1 MPLIRRPG
9 AGPAVLLWLLAMV
22 LQLLL
27 WFPWHPQVL
36 KPGLDSSYEYALNE
50 MFVNRAQFAGS
61 VHPYG
66 PYGFLKND
74 VYHPQTFRLLI
85 AARLALFA
93 VFALLAARLATRWTA
108 GPVWGALWIVL
119 LMVVARYG
127 EPYFLSL
134 AMLAFL
140 ACWSAVTVEDRTRW
154 APVVVALS
162 AASLMHFTYALM
174 IAALVALMVLA
185 GVLEGRPGRSL
196 GATAGRWTRIAAILA
211 WPSLYLVGVILLW
224 MAAGQEPARL
234 VEYVASRLR
243 LSTGHGE
250 SAALAGPAYRLVAFT
265 IAGCAFWM
273 VFAAR
278 ELRRSG
284 RRALAPALGLGLW
297 LALAAKHSFYRH
309 DAAHAAYGA
318 FQGLCMAVIFGLMML
333 RPREPGARPQRRAP
347 ALAATAVMV
356 AASLTLI
363 TYDRA
368 HWYGARFFRHLD
380 LRTTAARIVRFASE
394 PSHIR
399 DRHELS
405 LARIRAAHPL
415 PPIDGTVDVYPWE
428 LSLAFAHRLELDSR
442 PALLSF
448 LAGDAKLLAAD
459 AAHLAAADGPGHVL
473 FRVDSLDHQYPA
485 TGESLSW
492 PVLLSGFRLR
502 SATGSHLVLDRAE
515 SRRTVELG
523 EPTAREVA
531 FGERLEVARGPG
543 RLLWLRADPVRTTA
557 GDLVSLA
564 WRGPIVYLRVD
575 LAGGGDRWYRMAP
588 GAARAGFLLSPLVVD
603 NAGFVALL
611 DGSWSQRLAGQQV
624 HALSLH
630 TEFGDGWYWK
640 PRVRVELQELTI
652 R

>member
-1 MPLIRRPG
+1 MSHLGPG
-9 AGPAVLLWLLAMV
+9 PRFAGLWLLAMV

-50 MFVNRAQFAGS
+50 MFVNRVQFAGS
-61 VHPYG
+61 FHPYG

-74 VYHPQTFRLLI
+74 VYHPATFRLLM
-85 AARLALFA
+85 AVRLALFA
-93 VFALLAARLATRWTA
+93 VFALLAARAASQWTPRA
-108 GPVWGALWIVL
+108 SWGALWIVL
-119 LMVVARYG
+119 LVAVARYG

-134 AMLAFL
+134 AMLASL
-140 ACWSAVTVEDRTRW
+140 AFWSAATFEDRIRW
-154 APVVVALS
+154 APLAIAL
-162 AASLMHFTYALM
+162 ALASLMHFTYALM

-185 GVLEGRPGRSL
+185 GAVEGLPGRTEE
-196 GATAGRWTRIAAILA
+196 AAARRWARVAAILA
-211 WPSLYLVGVILLW
+211 WPALYLVGVVLLW
-224 MAAGQEPARL
+224 IAAGQEPARL

-243 LSTGHGE
+243 LSAGHGE
-250 SAALAGPAYRLVAFT
+250 SAALTGPAYRLVAFT
-265 IAGCAFWM
+265 SAGCAFWV
-273 VFAAR
+273 VFVAQ
-278 ELRRSG
+278 ELRRTG
-284 RRALAPALGLGLW
+284 RRALVPALGLGLW
-297 LALAAKHSFYRH
+297 LALAAKHSFFRH

-333 RPREPGARPQRRAP
+333 RPREPGSRPQRRAA
-347 ALAATAVMV
+347 ALAAIAVMV

-380 LRTTAARIVRFASE
+380 LRTTAGRIVRFVSG
-394 PSHIR
+394 PSHIH

-415 PPIDGTVDVYPWE
+415 PPIDGPVDVYPWE
-428 LSLAFAHRLELDSR
+428 LSLAFAHGLQLDSR

-459 AAHLAAADGPGHVL
+459 AAHLAAVDGPGRVL

-492 PVLLSGFRLR
+492 PVLLADFRLR
-502 SATGSHLVLDRAE
+502 SATGSHLVLERADR
-515 SRRTVELG
+515 RRMVELG
-523 EPTAREVA
+523 DPTAREVD
-531 FGERLEVARGPG
+531 FGDRLPVPDGPD
-543 RLLWLRADPVRTTA
+543 RLIWLRADPVRTVR
-557 GDLVSLA
+557 GGLVSLA
-564 WRGPIVYLRVD
+564 WRGPIVYLSVE
-575 LAGGGDRWYRMAP
+575 LAGGGERWYRMAP

-611 DGSWSQRLAGQQV
+611 DGSWPQRLAGHRV
-624 HALSLH
+624 RALSLH
-630 TEFGDGWYWK
+630 TEFGDGWYWE

>member
-1 MPLIRRPG
+1 
-9 AGPAVLLWLLAMV
+9 MV

-50 MFVNRAQFAGS
+50 MFVNRVQFAGS

-74 VYHPQTFRLLI
+74 VYHPATFRLLM
-85 AARLALFA
+85 AVRLVLFA
-93 VFALLAARLATRWTA
+93 VFALLAARVAWRWT
-108 GPVWGALWIVL
+108 PTVRWGALWITL
-119 LMVVARYG
+119 LLALARYG

-140 ACWSAVTVEDRTRW
+140 SFWSAPTSEDRLRS
-154 APVVVALS
+154 APVAIALS
-162 AASLMHFTYALM
+162 LASLMHFTYAMM

-185 GVLEGRPGRSL
+185 GVLEALPGRTVR
-196 GATAGRWTRIAAILA
+196 GTAGRWARVAAILA
-211 WPSLYLVGVILLW
+211 WPSVYVVGVVLLW
-224 MAAGQEPARL
+224 IAAGQEPARL

-243 LSTGHGE
+243 LSAGHGE

-265 IAGCAFWM
+265 VAGCAFWV
-273 VFAAR
+273 VFVVQ

-333 RPREPGARPQRRAP
+333 RPREPGAQPQRRAP
-347 ALAATAVMV
+347 ALAAIAMMV

-380 LRTTAARIVRFASE
+380 LRTTAGRIVRFVCE
-394 PSHIR
+394 PSHVH

-405 LARIRAAHPL
+405 LARIRSAHPL
-415 PPIDGTVDVYPWE
+415 PHLDGTVDVYPWE

-442 PALLSF
+442 PELLSF

-459 AAHLAAADGPGHVL
+459 ATHLAAVDGPGHVL

-492 PVLLSGFRLR
+492 PVLLAGFRLR
-502 SATGSHLVLDRAE
+502 SATGSHLVLDRAD
-515 SRRTVELG
+515 SRRMVELG
-523 EPTAREVA
+523 EPTPREVA
-531 FGERLEVARGPG
+531 FGERMAVPDGPD
-543 RLLWLRADPVRTTA
+543 RLIWLRADPVRTTA

-564 WRGPIVYLRVD
+564 WRGPIVYLRVE
-575 LAGGGDRWYRMAP
+575 LVGGGDRWYRMAP

-611 DGSWSQRLAGQQV
+611 DGSWPERLASDRV
-624 HALSLH
+624 RALALH
-630 TEFGDGWYWK
+630 TEFGDGWYWE